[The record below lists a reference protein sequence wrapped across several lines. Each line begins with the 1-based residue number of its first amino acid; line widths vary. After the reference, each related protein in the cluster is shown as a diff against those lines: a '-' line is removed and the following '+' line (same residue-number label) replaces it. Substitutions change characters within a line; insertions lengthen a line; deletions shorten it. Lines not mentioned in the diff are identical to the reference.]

1 MFSSLLSE
9 ISFQT
14 VRSGGK
20 GGQHV
25 NKVETAVIASFR
37 VSGSALLSESDQQLV
52 LEKLGHR
59 ISREGLLQVKA
70 QSYRS
75 QLENKEDAVQKLETL
90 VRKALEKKRPRIATR
105 MSKAVK
111 ERRLESK
118 KIKSERKSGR
128 RKINPGNW

>member
-14 VRSGGK
+14 ARSGGK

-37 VSGSALLSESDQQLV
+37 VSGSALLSETDQQLV

-70 QSYRS
+70 QSTRS

>member
-14 VRSGGK
+14 ARSGGK

>member
-14 VRSGGK
+14 ARSGGK

-59 ISREGLLQVKA
+59 ISREGFLRVKA

-75 QLENKEDAVQKLETL
+75 QLENKEDAVQKLEAL